1 MVVGGPT
8 GARARGEGNH
18 AYIHDH
24 DHDRDRD
31 RVHVHD
37 HSHGPSGPTDLTGFT
52 GGVGG
57 DTMRAPW
64 ARAPRLRGCGAQPV
78 GAAAAAAGELV
89 STY

>member
-1 MVVGGPT
+1 VVVSRPT

-18 AYIHDH
+18 AYIHD
-24 DHDRDRD
+24 
-31 RVHVHD
+31 HD

-64 ARAPRLRGCGAQPV
+64 ARAPRLRSCGAQPV

>member
-1 MVVGGPT
+1 MVVSGPT

-18 AYIHDH
+18 DHDH
-24 DHDRDRD
+24 DHDQS
-31 RVHVHD
+31 HD
-37 HSHGPSGPTDLTGFT
+37 PSGPTDPSGFT

-78 GAAAAAAGELV
+78 GAAAAAPGERV
-89 STY
+89 ST